1 MENCTERYTTKNPRL
16 LIRKNLH
23 ACLYR
28 ILHSHLYANAHSA
41 IRARGTLRYTLYC
54 TPPYTLQCT
63 RTYTHDARAHIRH
76 NARTPIHVILHAGL
90 YANFCT
96 RIYTL
101 YVRLY
106 VKNCT
111 YAYTLFFL
119 ASCFSWAWFL
129 AENAGRPGR
138 IDSGGLATT
147 PAARRRP
154 ASDFSGGVLI
164 LIPGQAQH
172 WQRIPHQDGA
182 KYIEL
187 YLKMLKSFK
196 TS

>member
-1 MENCTERYTTKNPRL
+1 MANKTGNLYNFAQRPIQGKSAHRIIQKIAQRLIRCTLAYTWKIAQNAIRLKIHAYLYGNPRCP
-16 LIRKNLH
+16 IRKN
-23 ACLYR
+23 
-28 ILHSHLYANAHSA
+28 LHSHLYANAHSL
-41 IRARGTLRYTLYC
+41 IRARGTPRYTLCC

-111 YAYTLFFL
+111 SAYTLLNL
-119 ASCFSWAWFL
+119 ASCFSWLDFW
-129 AENAGRPGR
+129 RR
-138 IDSGGLATT
+138 I
-147 PAARRRP
+147 
-154 ASDFSGGVLI
+154 
-164 LIPGQAQH
+164 
-172 WQRIPHQDGA
+172 
-182 KYIEL
+182 
-187 YLKMLKSFK
+187 
-196 TS
+196 

>member
-41 IRARGTLRYTLYC
+41 IRTRGTPRYTLCC

-111 YAYTLFFL
+111 SAYTLFFL
-119 ASCFSWAWFL
+119 ASCFSWLDFWRRTL
-129 AENAGRPGR
+129 ADLGEYDSAACDDSSSTAAAYINFSGAAPVSPARTLAANTTPGR
-138 IDSGGLATT
+138 RKNT
-147 PAARRRP
+147 
-154 ASDFSGGVLI
+154 
-164 LIPGQAQH
+164 
-172 WQRIPHQDGA
+172 
-182 KYIEL
+182 
-187 YLKMLKSFK
+187 
-196 TS
+196 